1 MTTLTV
7 DGSETPVELNAD
19 EQESLAIG
27 EEMQQEQET
36 LLAGKY
42 KSTED
47 LESAYIE
54 LQKKLG
60 ESEKSEPEEQADNNE
75 EAKSEGD
82 FLDTLWKEAQT
93 EYTQDTL
100 KQLES
105 MSPRDLA
112 QMHLEY
118 RSKNS
123 SEPREFTQDT
133 IEKLQSVVGGADN
146 YSNMIEWAGSNLSEQ
161 EISMFDQVM
170 ETGNPNAAYFAINS
184 LAQRY
189 QDAIGFDGKMLTG
202 KASKSQSKGFKSQAE
217 LVAAMSDPRY
227 DTDPAYRQDVM
238 EQLESSD
245 VDF

>member
-7 DGSETPVELNAD
+7 DGSDSPVELNAD

-60 ESEKSEPEEQADNNE
+60 DSQKSEPEQQEATDQQAQP
-75 EAKSEGD
+75 EGN
-82 FLDTLWKEAQT
+82 FLDTLWKEAQS

-100 KQLES
+100 KQLEG
-105 MSPRDLA
+105 MSSRDLA

-118 RSKNS
+118 RSQNN

-133 IEKLQSVVGGADN
+133 IDKLQGVVGGAEN
-146 YSNMIEWAGSNLSEQ
+146 YSNMVEWAGSNLSEQ
-161 EISMFDQVM
+161 EVSMFDQVM
-170 ETGNPNAAYFAINS
+170 EAGNPNAAYFAISS

-189 QDAIGFDGKMLTG
+189 QDSIGFDGKMLTG
-202 KASKSQSKGFKSQAE
+202 KAASSKSKGFKSQAE
-217 LVAAMSDPRY
+217 LVSAMSDPRY
-227 DTDPAYRQDVM
+227 DTDPAYRQELM
-238 EQLESSD
+238 EQLENSD